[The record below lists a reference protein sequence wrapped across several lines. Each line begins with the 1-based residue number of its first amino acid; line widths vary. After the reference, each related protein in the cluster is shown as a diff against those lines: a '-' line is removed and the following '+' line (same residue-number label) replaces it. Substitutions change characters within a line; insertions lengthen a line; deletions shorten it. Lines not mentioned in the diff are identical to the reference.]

1 MKQEIIDKI
10 NRLASQDE
18 PFLFVINYQAD
29 EAFIRKL
36 SDINPEECLFD
47 FEGKGNFSHTRKE
60 TWKEEIS
67 ETTWQIEPPLYED
80 YEQSFNIVK
89 SNIMAGNSY
98 LTNLTNRVPVSCNLS
113 LEEIFHRAKGKYKL
127 LLRRK
132 RTQAEDKAHLKEENI
147 EENLTPFVC
156 FSPETF
162 VRIKGGRIYSY
173 PMKGTLDASLPNA
186 EKLLMEDRKEAAE
199 HATIVDLIRNDLSR
213 VAEDVRVDKYR
224 YVDVLHTN
232 KGDILQTSSEISG
245 RLPEDYPHHLGEILD
260 AQLPAGSIT
269 GAPKDKTMQII
280 QEAEGY
286 DRGFYTG
293 IMGIYDQG
301 ELNSAVMIRFI
312 EEEETS
318 PVDFE
323 ADGEKNFKAN
333 EGKKPKIVFQGRRR
347 HHFEERLPEG
357 IRGSDSENLPSDL
370 NPPFILEKIK
380 EIMKQQFVETI
391 KIKNGKALAL
401 PYHQARMERTI
412 RRFFPTLA
420 SEEIKLSSLISPKEE
435 MNLYKARVVYDI
447 QGVEAI
453 EYAPYKMKEIHS
465 LKVVEDDEIDYTYKS
480 TDRSALN
487 ALVAQKDDCDEIII
501 VKNGLITD
509 TSFTNLA
516 LFDGNRWLTP
526 KHPLLQ
532 GTKRAQLLE
541 AGIILEAD
549 LTLENLR
556 KAEKVSLFNAM
567 IDFGEREVTK
577 IFLPDQ
583 N

>member
-18 PFLFVINYQAD
+18 PFLFVINYQGD
-29 EAFIRKL
+29 KAFIRLL

-47 FEGKGNFSHTRKE
+47 FEGRGNLSHAWKETLKEETSEKE
-60 TWKEEIS
+60 TWKKETSEKKIS

-80 YEQSFNIVK
+80 YKRSFNIVK

-98 LTNLTNRVPVSCNLS
+98 LTNLTCRVPVSCNLS

-132 RTQAEDKAHLKEENI
+132 RTQAEDKDHLKEEPQNKAHLKEEAQNKAHLKEENT

-186 EKLLMEDRKEAAE
+186 EKQLMEDRKEAAE

-224 YVDVLHTN
+224 YIDVLHTN

-312 EEEETS
+312 EEETS

-323 ADGEKNFKAN
+323 TDGEKNFNAS
-333 EGKKPKIVFQGRRR
+333 EGKGD
-347 HHFEERLPEG
+347 E
-357 IRGSDSENLPSDL
+357 
-370 NPPFILEKIK
+370 
-380 EIMKQQFVETI
+380 
-391 KIKNGKALAL
+391 
-401 PYHQARMERTI
+401 
-412 RRFFPTLA
+412 A
-420 SEEIKLSSLISPKEE
+420 SEGKRDEASRKLYFKAGGGITSKSDCRKEYE
-435 MNLYKARVVYDI
+435 EVI
-447 QGVEAI
+447 Q
-453 EYAPYKMKEIHS
+453 
-465 LKVVEDDEIDYTYKS
+465 
-480 TDRSALN
+480 
-487 ALVAQKDDCDEIII
+487 
-501 VKNGLITD
+501 
-509 TSFTNLA
+509 
-516 LFDGNRWLTP
+516 
-526 KHPLLQ
+526 
-532 GTKRAQLLE
+532 
-541 AGIILEAD
+541 
-549 LTLENLR
+549 
-556 KAEKVSLFNAM
+556 
-567 IDFGEREVTK
+567 K
-577 IFLPDQ
+577 IYLPF
-583 N
+583 

>member
-47 FEGKGNFSHTRKE
+47 FEGRGNWRENHSKE
-60 TWKEEIS
+60 MGDSKRIYEEIS
-67 ETTWQIEPPLYED
+67 KEISEKKFFKGTPLDSPISWQITPLLYND
-80 YEQSFNIVK
+80 YERSFNIVK

-127 LLRRK
+127 LLRKK
-132 RTQAEDKAHLKEENI
+132 RNQAEDKVQQKKEEAQNIAYKKEDII
-147 EENLTPFVC
+147 EEISNPFVC

-162 VRIKGGRIYSY
+162 VKIKGGRIYSY

-213 VAEDVRVDKYR
+213 VAENVRVDKYR

-280 QEAEGY
+280 HEAEGY

-301 ELNSAVMIRFI
+301 ELNSAVMIRFV
-312 EEEETS
+312 EEEAS
-318 PVDFE
+318 PSKT
-323 ADGEKNFKAN
+323 EKGKNPEVSRELYFKAGGGITSKSDCRK
-333 EGKKPKIVFQGRRR
+333 EYEEVIQKIY
-347 HHFEERLPEG
+347 LPIQENP
-357 IRGSDSENLPSDL
+357 SSE
-370 NPPFILEKIK
+370 
-380 EIMKQQFVETI
+380 
-391 KIKNGKALAL
+391 
-401 PYHQARMERTI
+401 Y
-412 RRFFPTLA
+412 
-420 SEEIKLSSLISPKEE
+420 
-435 MNLYKARVVYDI
+435 
-447 QGVEAI
+447 
-453 EYAPYKMKEIHS
+453 
-465 LKVVEDDEIDYTYKS
+465 
-480 TDRSALN
+480 
-487 ALVAQKDDCDEIII
+487 
-501 VKNGLITD
+501 
-509 TSFTNLA
+509 
-516 LFDGNRWLTP
+516 
-526 KHPLLQ
+526 
-532 GTKRAQLLE
+532 
-541 AGIILEAD
+541 
-549 LTLENLR
+549 
-556 KAEKVSLFNAM
+556 
-567 IDFGEREVTK
+567 
-577 IFLPDQ
+577 
-583 N
+583 

>member
-10 NRLASQDE
+10 NQLASQDE
-18 PFLFVINYQAD
+18 PFLFVINYQGD
-29 EAFIRKL
+29 KAFIRLL

-47 FEGKGNFSHTRKE
+47 FEGRGNLSHVWKETLKEEISEKE
-60 TWKEEIS
+60 TWKKETSEKEIS

-80 YEQSFNIVK
+80 YERSFNIVK
-89 SNIMAGNSY
+89 SNIMEGNSY
-98 LTNLTNRVPVSCNLS
+98 LTNLTCRVPVSCNLP

-173 PMKGTLDASLPNA
+173 PMKGTLDASLPDA
-186 EKLLMEDRKEAAE
+186 EKQLMEDRKEAAE

-213 VAEDVRVDKYR
+213 VAENVRVDKYR
-224 YVDVLHTN
+224 YIDVLHTN

-312 EEEETS
+312 EEETS

-323 ADGEKNFKAN
+323 TNGEKNFKAS
-333 EGKKPKIVFQGRRR
+333 EGKGD
-347 HHFEERLPEG
+347 E
-357 IRGSDSENLPSDL
+357 
-370 NPPFILEKIK
+370 
-380 EIMKQQFVETI
+380 
-391 KIKNGKALAL
+391 
-401 PYHQARMERTI
+401 
-412 RRFFPTLA
+412 A
-420 SEEIKLSSLISPKEE
+420 SEGKRDEASRKLYFKAGGGITSKSDCRKEYE
-435 MNLYKARVVYDI
+435 EVI
-447 QGVEAI
+447 Q
-453 EYAPYKMKEIHS
+453 
-465 LKVVEDDEIDYTYKS
+465 
-480 TDRSALN
+480 
-487 ALVAQKDDCDEIII
+487 
-501 VKNGLITD
+501 
-509 TSFTNLA
+509 
-516 LFDGNRWLTP
+516 
-526 KHPLLQ
+526 
-532 GTKRAQLLE
+532 
-541 AGIILEAD
+541 
-549 LTLENLR
+549 
-556 KAEKVSLFNAM
+556 
-567 IDFGEREVTK
+567 K
-577 IFLPDQ
+577 IYLPF
-583 N
+583 

>member
-18 PFLFVINYQAD
+18 PFLFVINYQGD
-29 EAFIRKL
+29 KAFIRLL

-47 FEGKGNFSHTRKE
+47 FEGRGNLSHAWKE
-60 TWKEEIS
+60 TWKEGTSEKETWKKETSEEEIS

-80 YEQSFNIVK
+80 YERSFNIVK

-98 LTNLTNRVPVSCNLS
+98 LTNLTCRVPVSCNLP

-132 RTQAEDKAHLKEENI
+132 RTQAEDKDHLKEEAQNKAHLKEENI

-186 EKLLMEDRKEAAE
+186 EKLLMEDQKEAAE

-224 YVDVLHTN
+224 YIDVLHTN
-232 KGDILQTSSEISG
+232 KGNILQTSSEISG

-312 EEEETS
+312 EEEEVFPSKTENRMNY
-318 PVDFE
+318 E
-323 ADGEKNFKAN
+323 AIRKLYFKAGGGITSKSDCRK
-333 EGKKPKIVFQGRRR
+333 EYEEVIQKIY
-347 HHFEERLPEG
+347 LP
-357 IRGSDSENLPSDL
+357 I
-370 NPPFILEKIK
+370 
-380 EIMKQQFVETI
+380 
-391 KIKNGKALAL
+391 
-401 PYHQARMERTI
+401 
-412 RRFFPTLA
+412 
-420 SEEIKLSSLISPKEE
+420 
-435 MNLYKARVVYDI
+435 
-447 QGVEAI
+447 
-453 EYAPYKMKEIHS
+453 
-465 LKVVEDDEIDYTYKS
+465 
-480 TDRSALN
+480 
-487 ALVAQKDDCDEIII
+487 
-501 VKNGLITD
+501 
-509 TSFTNLA
+509 
-516 LFDGNRWLTP
+516 
-526 KHPLLQ
+526 
-532 GTKRAQLLE
+532 
-541 AGIILEAD
+541 
-549 LTLENLR
+549 
-556 KAEKVSLFNAM
+556 
-567 IDFGEREVTK
+567 
-577 IFLPDQ
+577 
-583 N
+583 

>member
-18 PFLFVINYQAD
+18 PFLFVINYQGD
-29 EAFIRKL
+29 KAFIRLL

-47 FEGKGNFSHTRKE
+47 FEGRGNFSHAWKE
-60 TWKEEIS
+60 TLKEETSEEEILKKETLKEEIL

-80 YEQSFNIVK
+80 YERSFNIVK

-98 LTNLTNRVPVSCNLS
+98 LTNLTCKVPVSCNLS
-113 LEEIFHRAKGKYKL
+113 LEDIFHRAKGKYKL

-132 RTQAEDKAHLKEENI
+132 RT
-147 EENLTPFVC
+147 LTPFVC

-224 YVDVLHTN
+224 YIDVLHTN

-280 QEAEGY
+280 QKAEGY

-312 EEEETS
+312 EEETS

-323 ADGEKNFKAN
+323 ADGEKNFKAK
-333 EGKKPKIVFQGRRR
+333 EGKASKGKEPKASRKLYFKAGGGITSKSDCRREY
-347 HHFEERLPEG
+347 EEVIQKIYLP
-357 IRGSDSENLPSDL
+357 
-370 NPPFILEKIK
+370 F
-380 EIMKQQFVETI
+380 
-391 KIKNGKALAL
+391 
-401 PYHQARMERTI
+401 
-412 RRFFPTLA
+412 
-420 SEEIKLSSLISPKEE
+420 
-435 MNLYKARVVYDI
+435 
-447 QGVEAI
+447 
-453 EYAPYKMKEIHS
+453 
-465 LKVVEDDEIDYTYKS
+465 
-480 TDRSALN
+480 
-487 ALVAQKDDCDEIII
+487 
-501 VKNGLITD
+501 
-509 TSFTNLA
+509 
-516 LFDGNRWLTP
+516 
-526 KHPLLQ
+526 
-532 GTKRAQLLE
+532 
-541 AGIILEAD
+541 
-549 LTLENLR
+549 
-556 KAEKVSLFNAM
+556 
-567 IDFGEREVTK
+567 
-577 IFLPDQ
+577 
-583 N
+583 

>member
-18 PFLFVINYQAD
+18 PFLFVINYQGD
-29 EAFIRKL
+29 KAFIRLL

-47 FEGKGNFSHTRKE
+47 FEGRGNFSHARKE
-60 TWKEEIS
+60 TLKEEILKKETLKEETS

-80 YEQSFNIVK
+80 YERSFNIVK

-98 LTNLTNRVPVSCNLS
+98 LTNLTCRVPVSCNLP

-132 RTQAEDKAHLKEENI
+132 RTQAEDKDHLKEEPQNKAHLKEEPQNKAHLKEEAQNKAHLKEENI

-173 PMKGTLDASLPNA
+173 PMKGTLDASLPDA
-186 EKLLMEDRKEAAE
+186 EKQLMEDRKEAAE

-213 VAEDVRVDKYR
+213 VAENVRVDKYR
-224 YVDVLHTN
+224 YIDVLHTN

-280 QEAEGY
+280 QEAESY

-312 EEEETS
+312 EEETS

-323 ADGEKNFKAN
+323 TDGEKNFKAK
-333 EGKKPKIVFQGRRR
+333 EGK
-347 HHFEERLPEG
+347 
-357 IRGSDSENLPSDL
+357 
-370 NPPFILEKIK
+370 
-380 EIMKQQFVETI
+380 
-391 KIKNGKALAL
+391 
-401 PYHQARMERTI
+401 
-412 RRFFPTLA
+412 A
-420 SEEIKLSSLISPKEE
+420 SEGKEPKANRKLYFKAGGGITSKSDCRKEYE
-435 MNLYKARVVYDI
+435 EVI
-447 QGVEAI
+447 Q
-453 EYAPYKMKEIHS
+453 
-465 LKVVEDDEIDYTYKS
+465 
-480 TDRSALN
+480 
-487 ALVAQKDDCDEIII
+487 
-501 VKNGLITD
+501 
-509 TSFTNLA
+509 
-516 LFDGNRWLTP
+516 
-526 KHPLLQ
+526 
-532 GTKRAQLLE
+532 
-541 AGIILEAD
+541 
-549 LTLENLR
+549 
-556 KAEKVSLFNAM
+556 
-567 IDFGEREVTK
+567 K
-577 IFLPDQ
+577 IYLPI
-583 N
+583 

>member
-18 PFLFVINYQAD
+18 PFLFVINYQGD
-29 EAFIRKL
+29 KAFIRLL

-47 FEGKGNFSHTRKE
+47 FEGRGNLSHVWKE
-60 TWKEEIS
+60 TLKEEIP
-67 ETTWQIEPPLYED
+67 EVTWQITPPLYND
-80 YEQSFNIVK
+80 YERSFNIVK
-89 SNIMAGNSY
+89 SNIMTGNSY
-98 LTNLTNRVPVSCNLS
+98 LTNLTCRVPVSCNLP

-132 RTQAEDKAHLKEENI
+132 RNQAEDKAHRKEEPQNKDYLKEEAQNKAHLKEEKI

-186 EKLLMEDRKEAAE
+186 EKLLMEDQKEAAE

-312 EEEETS
+312 EEEEVFPSKTENRMNY
-318 PVDFE
+318 E
-323 ADGEKNFKAN
+323 AIRKLYFKAGGGITSKSDCRK
-333 EGKKPKIVFQGRRR
+333 EYEEVIQKIY
-347 HHFEERLPEG
+347 LP
-357 IRGSDSENLPSDL
+357 I
-370 NPPFILEKIK
+370 
-380 EIMKQQFVETI
+380 
-391 KIKNGKALAL
+391 
-401 PYHQARMERTI
+401 
-412 RRFFPTLA
+412 
-420 SEEIKLSSLISPKEE
+420 
-435 MNLYKARVVYDI
+435 
-447 QGVEAI
+447 
-453 EYAPYKMKEIHS
+453 
-465 LKVVEDDEIDYTYKS
+465 
-480 TDRSALN
+480 
-487 ALVAQKDDCDEIII
+487 
-501 VKNGLITD
+501 
-509 TSFTNLA
+509 
-516 LFDGNRWLTP
+516 
-526 KHPLLQ
+526 
-532 GTKRAQLLE
+532 
-541 AGIILEAD
+541 
-549 LTLENLR
+549 
-556 KAEKVSLFNAM
+556 
-567 IDFGEREVTK
+567 
-577 IFLPDQ
+577 
-583 N
+583 

>member
-18 PFLFVINYQAD
+18 PFLFVINYQGD
-29 EAFIRKL
+29 KAFIRLL

-47 FEGKGNFSHTRKE
+47 FEGRGNLSHVWKETSEEGTSKEETWKKE
-60 TWKEEIS
+60 TWKEEISEEEIS

-80 YEQSFNIVK
+80 YERSFNIVK

-98 LTNLTNRVPVSCNLS
+98 LTNLTCRVPVSCNLS

-132 RTQAEDKAHLKEENI
+132 RT
-147 EENLTPFVC
+147 LTPFVC

-186 EKLLMEDRKEAAE
+186 EKQLMEDRKEAAE

-213 VAEDVRVDKYR
+213 VAENVRVDKYR
-224 YVDVLHTN
+224 YFDVLHTN

-312 EEEETS
+312 EEETS

-323 ADGEKNFKAN
+323 ADGEKNFKAS
-333 EGKKPKIVFQGRRR
+333 EGKGDEASRKLYFKAGGGITSKSDCRKEYEEVIQKIY
-347 HHFEERLPEG
+347 LP
-357 IRGSDSENLPSDL
+357 
-370 NPPFILEKIK
+370 F
-380 EIMKQQFVETI
+380 
-391 KIKNGKALAL
+391 
-401 PYHQARMERTI
+401 
-412 RRFFPTLA
+412 
-420 SEEIKLSSLISPKEE
+420 
-435 MNLYKARVVYDI
+435 
-447 QGVEAI
+447 
-453 EYAPYKMKEIHS
+453 
-465 LKVVEDDEIDYTYKS
+465 
-480 TDRSALN
+480 
-487 ALVAQKDDCDEIII
+487 
-501 VKNGLITD
+501 
-509 TSFTNLA
+509 
-516 LFDGNRWLTP
+516 
-526 KHPLLQ
+526 
-532 GTKRAQLLE
+532 
-541 AGIILEAD
+541 
-549 LTLENLR
+549 
-556 KAEKVSLFNAM
+556 
-567 IDFGEREVTK
+567 
-577 IFLPDQ
+577 
-583 N
+583 

>member
-18 PFLFVINYQAD
+18 PFLFVINYQGD
-29 EAFIRKL
+29 KAFIRLL

-47 FEGKGNFSHTRKE
+47 FEGRGNFSHAWKE
-60 TWKEEIS
+60 TLKEEILKKETLKEETS

-80 YEQSFNIVK
+80 YERSFNIVK

-98 LTNLTNRVPVSCNLS
+98 LTNLTCKVPVSCNLS
-113 LEEIFHRAKGKYKL
+113 LEDIFHRAKGKYKL

-132 RTQAEDKAHLKEENI
+132 KTQAEDKAHLKEEAQNKDYLKEEPQNKAHLKEEAQNKAHLKEENI

-186 EKLLMEDRKEAAE
+186 EKLLMEDQKEAAE

-224 YVDVLHTN
+224 YIDVLHTN
-232 KGDILQTSSEISG
+232 KGNILQTSSEISG

-312 EEEETS
+312 EEETS

-323 ADGEKNFKAN
+323 TDGEKNFKAK
-333 EGKKPKIVFQGRRR
+333 EGK
-347 HHFEERLPEG
+347 
-357 IRGSDSENLPSDL
+357 
-370 NPPFILEKIK
+370 
-380 EIMKQQFVETI
+380 
-391 KIKNGKALAL
+391 
-401 PYHQARMERTI
+401 
-412 RRFFPTLA
+412 A
-420 SEEIKLSSLISPKEE
+420 SEGKEPKASRKLYFKAGGGITSKSDCRKEYE
-435 MNLYKARVVYDI
+435 EVI
-447 QGVEAI
+447 Q
-453 EYAPYKMKEIHS
+453 
-465 LKVVEDDEIDYTYKS
+465 
-480 TDRSALN
+480 
-487 ALVAQKDDCDEIII
+487 
-501 VKNGLITD
+501 
-509 TSFTNLA
+509 
-516 LFDGNRWLTP
+516 
-526 KHPLLQ
+526 
-532 GTKRAQLLE
+532 
-541 AGIILEAD
+541 
-549 LTLENLR
+549 
-556 KAEKVSLFNAM
+556 
-567 IDFGEREVTK
+567 K
-577 IFLPDQ
+577 IYLPI
-583 N
+583 

>member
-18 PFLFVINYQAD
+18 PFLFVINYQGNK
-29 EAFIRKL
+29 AFIRQL

-47 FEGKGNFSHTRKE
+47 FEGRGNSSDEMKNNSEKIAEISEKIAEEE
-60 TWKEEIS
+60 TSKEEIS
-67 ETTWQIEPPLYED
+67 WQIAPPLYED
-80 YEQSFNIVK
+80 YERSFGIVK

-98 LTNLTNRVPVSCNLS
+98 LTNLTNRVPVNCNLS

-132 RTQAEDKAHLKEENI
+132 RTQAEDKAHLKEEAQNKAHLKEENI

-162 VRIKGGRIYSY
+162 VKIKGGRIYSY

-312 EEEETS
+312 EEETS

-333 EGKKPKIVFQGRRR
+333 EGKKPKESRKLYFKAGGGITSKSDCRREY
-347 HHFEERLPEG
+347 EEVIQKIYLP
-357 IRGSDSENLPSDL
+357 
-370 NPPFILEKIK
+370 F
-380 EIMKQQFVETI
+380 
-391 KIKNGKALAL
+391 
-401 PYHQARMERTI
+401 
-412 RRFFPTLA
+412 
-420 SEEIKLSSLISPKEE
+420 
-435 MNLYKARVVYDI
+435 
-447 QGVEAI
+447 
-453 EYAPYKMKEIHS
+453 
-465 LKVVEDDEIDYTYKS
+465 
-480 TDRSALN
+480 
-487 ALVAQKDDCDEIII
+487 
-501 VKNGLITD
+501 
-509 TSFTNLA
+509 
-516 LFDGNRWLTP
+516 
-526 KHPLLQ
+526 
-532 GTKRAQLLE
+532 
-541 AGIILEAD
+541 
-549 LTLENLR
+549 
-556 KAEKVSLFNAM
+556 
-567 IDFGEREVTK
+567 
-577 IFLPDQ
+577 
-583 N
+583 

>member
-10 NRLASQDE
+10 NQLASQDE
-18 PFLFVINYQAD
+18 PFLFVINYQGD
-29 EAFIRKL
+29 KAFIRLL

-47 FEGKGNFSHTRKE
+47 FEGRGNLSHVWKETLKEEISEKETWKKE

-80 YEQSFNIVK
+80 YERSFNIVK

-98 LTNLTNRVPVSCNLS
+98 LTNLTCRVPVSCNLS

-127 LLRRK
+127 LLKRK
-132 RTQAEDKAHLKEENI
+132 RTQAEDKDHLKEEAQNKAHLKEENT

-245 RLPEDYPHHLGEILD
+245 RLPEDYRQHLGEILD

-280 QEAEGY
+280 HEAEGY

-301 ELNSAVMIRFI
+301 ELNSAVMIRFV
-312 EEEETS
+312 EEEAS
-318 PVDFE
+318 PSKT
-323 ADGEKNFKAN
+323 EKGKNPEVSRELYFKAGGGITSKSDCRK
-333 EGKKPKIVFQGRRR
+333 EYEEVIQKIY
-347 HHFEERLPEG
+347 LPIQENP
-357 IRGSDSENLPSDL
+357 SSE
-370 NPPFILEKIK
+370 
-380 EIMKQQFVETI
+380 
-391 KIKNGKALAL
+391 
-401 PYHQARMERTI
+401 Y
-412 RRFFPTLA
+412 
-420 SEEIKLSSLISPKEE
+420 
-435 MNLYKARVVYDI
+435 
-447 QGVEAI
+447 
-453 EYAPYKMKEIHS
+453 
-465 LKVVEDDEIDYTYKS
+465 
-480 TDRSALN
+480 
-487 ALVAQKDDCDEIII
+487 
-501 VKNGLITD
+501 
-509 TSFTNLA
+509 
-516 LFDGNRWLTP
+516 
-526 KHPLLQ
+526 
-532 GTKRAQLLE
+532 
-541 AGIILEAD
+541 
-549 LTLENLR
+549 
-556 KAEKVSLFNAM
+556 
-567 IDFGEREVTK
+567 
-577 IFLPDQ
+577 
-583 N
+583 

>member
-10 NRLASQDE
+10 NQLASQNE
-18 PFLFVINYQAD
+18 PFLFVINYQGD
-29 EAFIRKL
+29 KAFIRLL

-47 FEGKGNFSHTRKE
+47 FEGRGNLSHAWKE
-60 TWKEEIS
+60 TWKEGTSEKEIWKEEIS
-67 ETTWQIEPPLYED
+67 ETTWQIDPPLYED
-80 YEQSFNIVK
+80 YERSFNIVK

-98 LTNLTNRVPVSCNLS
+98 LTNLTCRVPVSCNLS

-186 EKLLMEDRKEAAE
+186 EKQLMEDRKEAAE

-213 VAEDVRVDKYR
+213 VAENVRVDKYR
-224 YVDVLHTN
+224 YIDVLHTN
-232 KGDILQTSSEISG
+232 KGNILQTSSEISG

-312 EEEETS
+312 EEETS

-323 ADGEKNFKAN
+323 ADGEKNFKAS
-333 EGKKPKIVFQGRRR
+333 EGKGD
-347 HHFEERLPEG
+347 E
-357 IRGSDSENLPSDL
+357 
-370 NPPFILEKIK
+370 
-380 EIMKQQFVETI
+380 
-391 KIKNGKALAL
+391 
-401 PYHQARMERTI
+401 
-412 RRFFPTLA
+412 A
-420 SEEIKLSSLISPKEE
+420 SEGKRDEASRKLYFKAGGGITSKSDCRKEYE
-435 MNLYKARVVYDI
+435 EVI
-447 QGVEAI
+447 Q
-453 EYAPYKMKEIHS
+453 
-465 LKVVEDDEIDYTYKS
+465 
-480 TDRSALN
+480 
-487 ALVAQKDDCDEIII
+487 
-501 VKNGLITD
+501 
-509 TSFTNLA
+509 
-516 LFDGNRWLTP
+516 
-526 KHPLLQ
+526 
-532 GTKRAQLLE
+532 
-541 AGIILEAD
+541 
-549 LTLENLR
+549 
-556 KAEKVSLFNAM
+556 
-567 IDFGEREVTK
+567 K
-577 IFLPDQ
+577 IYLPF
-583 N
+583 

>member
-1 MKQEIIDKI
+1 M
-10 NRLASQDE
+10 ASQDE

-47 FEGKGNFSHTRKE
+47 FEGRGNWRENHSKE
-60 TWKEEIS
+60 MGDSKRIYEEIS
-67 ETTWQIEPPLYED
+67 KEISEKKFFKGTPLDSPISWQITPLLYND
-80 YEQSFNIVK
+80 YERSFNIVK

-127 LLRRK
+127 LLRKK
-132 RTQAEDKAHLKEENI
+132 RNQAEDKVQQKKEEAQNIAYKKEDII
-147 EENLTPFVC
+147 EEISNPFVC

-162 VRIKGGRIYSY
+162 VKIKGGRIYSY

-213 VAEDVRVDKYR
+213 VAENVRVDKYR

-280 QEAEGY
+280 HEAEGY

-312 EEEETS
+312 EEETS

-333 EGKKPKIVFQGRRR
+333 EGKKPKESRELYFKAGGGITSKSDCRREY
-347 HHFEERLPEG
+347 EEVIQKIYLP
-357 IRGSDSENLPSDL
+357 I
-370 NPPFILEKIK
+370 
-380 EIMKQQFVETI
+380 
-391 KIKNGKALAL
+391 
-401 PYHQARMERTI
+401 
-412 RRFFPTLA
+412 
-420 SEEIKLSSLISPKEE
+420 
-435 MNLYKARVVYDI
+435 
-447 QGVEAI
+447 
-453 EYAPYKMKEIHS
+453 
-465 LKVVEDDEIDYTYKS
+465 
-480 TDRSALN
+480 
-487 ALVAQKDDCDEIII
+487 
-501 VKNGLITD
+501 
-509 TSFTNLA
+509 
-516 LFDGNRWLTP
+516 
-526 KHPLLQ
+526 
-532 GTKRAQLLE
+532 
-541 AGIILEAD
+541 
-549 LTLENLR
+549 
-556 KAEKVSLFNAM
+556 
-567 IDFGEREVTK
+567 
-577 IFLPDQ
+577 
-583 N
+583 

>member
-10 NRLASQDE
+10 NQLASQDE
-18 PFLFVINYQAD
+18 PFLFVINYQGD
-29 EAFIRKL
+29 KAFIRLL

-47 FEGKGNFSHTRKE
+47 FEGRGNLSHVWKETLKEEISEKE

-80 YEQSFNIVK
+80 YERSFNIVK

-98 LTNLTNRVPVSCNLS
+98 LTNLTCRVPVSCNLS

-213 VAEDVRVDKYR
+213 VAENVRVDKYR
-224 YVDVLHTN
+224 YIDVLHTN
-232 KGDILQTSSEISG
+232 KGNILQTSSEISG

-293 IMGIYDQG
+293 IMGIYNQG

-312 EEEETS
+312 EEEVFPSKTE
-318 PVDFE
+318 E
-323 ADGEKNFKAN
+323 EKNSEASRKQYFKAGGGITSKSDCRK
-333 EGKKPKIVFQGRRR
+333 EYEEVIQKIY
-347 HHFEERLPEG
+347 LP
-357 IRGSDSENLPSDL
+357 I
-370 NPPFILEKIK
+370 
-380 EIMKQQFVETI
+380 
-391 KIKNGKALAL
+391 
-401 PYHQARMERTI
+401 
-412 RRFFPTLA
+412 
-420 SEEIKLSSLISPKEE
+420 
-435 MNLYKARVVYDI
+435 
-447 QGVEAI
+447 
-453 EYAPYKMKEIHS
+453 
-465 LKVVEDDEIDYTYKS
+465 
-480 TDRSALN
+480 
-487 ALVAQKDDCDEIII
+487 
-501 VKNGLITD
+501 
-509 TSFTNLA
+509 
-516 LFDGNRWLTP
+516 
-526 KHPLLQ
+526 
-532 GTKRAQLLE
+532 
-541 AGIILEAD
+541 
-549 LTLENLR
+549 
-556 KAEKVSLFNAM
+556 
-567 IDFGEREVTK
+567 
-577 IFLPDQ
+577 
-583 N
+583 

>member
-1 MKQEIIDKI
+1 MKQKIIDKI
-10 NRLASQDE
+10 NQLASQDE
-18 PFLFVINYQAD
+18 PFLFVINYQGD
-29 EAFIRKL
+29 KAFIRLL

-47 FEGKGNFSHTRKE
+47 FEGRGNLSHVWKETLKEEISEKETWKKE

-80 YEQSFNIVK
+80 YERSFNIVK

-98 LTNLTNRVPVSCNLS
+98 LTNLTCRVPVSCNLS

-132 RTQAEDKAHLKEENI
+132 R
-147 EENLTPFVC
+147 NLTPFVC

-186 EKLLMEDRKEAAE
+186 EKQLMEDRKEAAE

-213 VAEDVRVDKYR
+213 VAENVRVDKYR
-224 YVDVLHTN
+224 YIDVLHTN

-245 RLPEDYPHHLGEILD
+245 SLPEDYRQHLGEILD

-312 EEEETS
+312 EEETS

-323 ADGEKNFKAN
+323 TDGEKNFKAK
-333 EGKKPKIVFQGRRR
+333 EGK
-347 HHFEERLPEG
+347 
-357 IRGSDSENLPSDL
+357 
-370 NPPFILEKIK
+370 
-380 EIMKQQFVETI
+380 
-391 KIKNGKALAL
+391 
-401 PYHQARMERTI
+401 
-412 RRFFPTLA
+412 A
-420 SEEIKLSSLISPKEE
+420 SEGKEPKASRKLYFKAGGGITSKSDCRKEYE
-435 MNLYKARVVYDI
+435 EVI
-447 QGVEAI
+447 Q
-453 EYAPYKMKEIHS
+453 
-465 LKVVEDDEIDYTYKS
+465 
-480 TDRSALN
+480 
-487 ALVAQKDDCDEIII
+487 
-501 VKNGLITD
+501 
-509 TSFTNLA
+509 
-516 LFDGNRWLTP
+516 
-526 KHPLLQ
+526 
-532 GTKRAQLLE
+532 
-541 AGIILEAD
+541 
-549 LTLENLR
+549 
-556 KAEKVSLFNAM
+556 
-567 IDFGEREVTK
+567 K
-577 IFLPDQ
+577 IYLPF
-583 N
+583 